1 MRFYSPSTGCTY
13 LPAIHGENIPS
24 DAVEISDEVFLRV
37 IANPERGK
45 IRAHDDNGQPYLISA
60 PLIEID
66 LEVAER
72 MWRDAEIESVKWLRE
87 RHRDELEI
95 GVDTTLTTEQFSELL
110 LYVQSLRDWP
120 QSPNFPNSQLRPIAT
135 AWIANQTE

>member
-1 MRFYSPSTGCTY
+1 MRFYSSSTGCTY

-24 DAVEISDEVFLRV
+24 DAVEISEEVFLQV

-60 PLIEID
+60 PVIEID
-66 LEVAER
+66 LEVVER

-95 GVDTTLTTEQFSELL
+95 GVDTTLATEQFSELL

-120 QSPNFPNSQLRPIAT
+120 QSPNFPNNQERPEPP

>member
-87 RHRDELEI
+87 RHRDQREI
-95 GVDTTLTTEQFSELL
+95 GANTTLTPEQFSELL

>member
-24 DAVEISDEVFLRV
+24 DAVEISDEVFLQV

-60 PLIEID
+60 PVIEID
-66 LEVAER
+66 LAVVER
-72 MWRDAEIESVKWLRE
+72 LWRDAEIESAKWLRE

-95 GVDTTLTTEQFSELL
+95 GVNTTLTTEQFSELL

-120 QSPNFPNSQLRPIAT
+120 QSPNFPNNQQRPVAP

>member
-87 RHRDELEI
+87 RHLDQLEI
-95 GVDTTLTTEQFSELL
+95 RAETTLKDEQFSELL

-120 QSPNFPNSQLRPIAT
+120 QSSAFPDSEHRPMA
-135 AWIANQTE
+135 APWIAELTK